1 MTRTSGI
8 HVLIYG
14 SGGREHA
21 LAYLAGRSPFVER
34 ISCFPGNPGMIAEPR
49 AEQAAIPEKTV
60 QAVIEFCR
68 TQAVDLVIIGPEQPL
83 ADGWADALCA
93 AGIPTF
99 GPSKEAAWIESSKF
113 FAKLLMFECGVPTA
127 PAEVFRHDDHGD
139 AVEYLNRHGTPVV
152 VKADGLCAGKGAIV
166 CQTIAQAKEAL
177 QCCLVRQE
185 FGPAGDIVL
194 IEDFLVGHPALPRAE
209 LSVIA
214 LVDRYGNFLMLPA
227 AQDYKLVGEN
237 DTGPNTGGMGSFC
250 PVPWLT
256 PADYQLIADR
266 IFRPVIDQMR
276 GPQTDSPFTGALY
289 AGLMWTADGPYV
301 VEFNCRFGDPE
312 LQAIAM
318 TLDTDLMP
326 LLYTIACGGSI
337 AGLQPKVKPGAA
349 VCVVMASHGYPDSS
363 QIKKG
368 AVING
373 LELLDEEQRRLNL
386 AIFHAGTR
394 RDDKGT
400 IVTNGGR
407 VLGVT
412 CRDGRGIEAAVDRCN
427 NIVSN
432 YIGWEDGNGDGPL
445 FRGDIG
451 HEVPASLAPAA
462 VSAND
467 TQSP

>member
-49 AEQAAIPEKTV
+49 TTLAVLAENSVE
-60 QAVIEFCR
+60 AVIEFCH

-363 QIKKG
+363 QIKQG
-368 AVING
+368 AVITG
-373 LELLDEEQRRLNL
+373 LDFVSHVPDAKVFQ
-386 AIFHAGTR
+386 AGTKPGS
-394 RDDKGT
+394 DGQLLT
-400 IVTNGGR
+400 AGGR
-407 VLGVT
+407 VLSITCYADQGV
-412 CRDGRGIEAAVDRCN
+412 EAAAAGCRFLTPCISWLDSERN
-427 NIVSN
+427 
-432 YIGWEDGNGDGPL
+432 GPL
-445 FRGDIG
+445 FRDDIG
-451 HEVPASLAPAA
+451 RNVPASLVEVA
-462 VSAND
+462 VATDGVS
-467 TQSP
+467 SS